1 VQCCPPHLGFLYT
14 APNPLEQPPLVAGA
28 VDVVVVTCSTAAVVE
43 ATAEHQ
49 PSYVDNI
56 MNLGLCVTRGFRY
69 VWGLYVHGKMIG
81 VLALGDS

>member
-1 VQCCPPHLGFLYT
+1 MNGAVLSPPHLGFLYT

-28 VDVVVVTCSTAAVVE
+28 VDVVVVACSTSAVVE

-56 MNLGLCVTRGFRY
+56 MNLGLCVTRGFTC
-69 VWGLYVHGKMIG
+69 
-81 VLALGDS
+81 GDSMCKVK